1 MRDILQ
7 QAMFWKGGA
16 ANEDQKYEVDDNAWS
31 ATCLG
36 QREIVGDAF

>member
-7 QAMFWKGGA
+7 QAMFWKAGM
-16 ANEDQKYEVDDNAWS
+16 ANDLQKHGVDDNTWS

-36 QREIVGDAF
+36 QREIMSDAF